1 MGAAL
6 HGDSHSL
13 FSLEKL
19 LQIFFPGSDL
29 AGFHHFTILV
39 QPAVMAPPVADI
51 DARRTVGLGFFG
63 LRFFDTLL
71 HKAGLLCI
79 FECVA
84 DSIIACS
91 ARPAVSFHLKPECY
105 FLSSKRSL
113 KAARHE

>member
-6 HGDSHSL
+6 HGDPHPL
-13 FSLEKL
+13 LSLEKL
-19 LQIFFPGSDL
+19 PQIFFSGSDL
-29 AGFHHFTILV
+29 AGFHGFTIFV

-51 DARRTVGLGFFG
+51 DAHRTVRLRFFG

-91 ARPAVSFHLKPECY
+91 ARPAVSFHLKRLFSLERY
-105 FLSSKRSL
+105 FPW
-113 KAARHE
+113 A